1 MAGWQDSPWSRA
13 PAVLYR
19 SLHPIFI
26 PGNTCTRRGIGRG
39 IALELARRGAN
50 VVVIT
55 YKPNSEAAN
64 KAVKELE
71 ELKVKPSR
79 PFGKLDIVV
88 SNAGI
93 DEVTPQDLH
102 RVFAVNTR
110 GQLLIAQQAYKHC
123 NYGGRLILLSCMGAN
138 ARGIKDHTIY
148 QGQQSFYRSLRQFS
162 YLRIWFSTYLI
173 LQ

>member
-1 MAGWQDSPWSRA
+1 MYKTRHRSRDRLGARSTWSQCSSHHLQA
-13 PAVLYR
+13 QLR
-19 SLHPIFI
+19 SRQQ
-26 PGNTCTRRGIGRG
+26 GGQR
-39 IALELARRGAN
+39 ARRTQSQGEPL
-50 VVVIT
+50 
-55 YKPNSEAAN
+55 YNSTCLTS
-64 KAVKELE
+64 KKLSSCST
-71 ELKVKPSR
+71 KPSR